1 MTRLLLIM
9 TLMHMGCSEH
19 GFHPKVTADPGRTT
33 TPDATYD
40 TYALDTG
47 TEESDADADADAD
60 TDTDWPETP
69 PQPPEWI
76 DSCEGGE
83 VATLS
88 PGEIYVLSWNP
99 VEASGTLQ
107 VPQTGWYHL
116 YDYAVAES
124 GASQTNE
131 AMYVRAPNSDH
142 PAGRSM
148 YTNCGQEWIVEDSDN
163 SGAPPTSRQYLG
175 TFWLM
180 QGTNALEMHHYCP
193 LYRSGTCTQYHNTSD
208 AGSTCESNNVNSTH
222 LTGLG
227 LCLVRR

>member
-1 MTRLLLIM
+1 MVRILLGMMFLQ
-9 TLMHMGCSEH
+9 LGCSEH
-19 GFHPKVTADPGRTT
+19 GFHPKITADPGGHITET
-33 TPDATYD
+33 TYD

-47 TEESDADADADAD
+47 IEEPD
-60 TDTDWPETP
+60 TDPEPDTDRPETP
-69 PQPPEWI
+69 PEPPEWI
-76 DSCEGGE
+76 EDCGAGT

-88 PGEIYVLSWNP
+88 PGEIYVLSWTP
-99 VEASGTLQ
+99 TEASGTIQ

-131 AMYVRAPNSDH
+131 VMYVRAPNSDH

-163 SGAPPTSRQYLG
+163 SGAPPSARQYLG

-180 QGTNALEMHHYCP
+180 QGTNDLEIYHYCP
-193 LYRSGTCTQYHNTSD
+193 LYRSGTCTQFHNTSD
-208 AGSTCESNNVNSTH
+208 AGSTCESTNVNSTH

-227 LCLVRR
+227 LCLIRR